1 MPHFGLIGK
10 SLQHS
15 FSKQYFTEKFKKLN
29 LSDNDYELIE
39 LPAIDSS
46 FGDLLR
52 SGKYQG
58 LNVTIPYKQEV
69 IPFLDG
75 LSEEA
80 EAIGAVNTI
89 SFQEN
94 KVIGHNTDAYGFHR
108 SIKPF
113 LAYQHERA
121 LVLGTGGASKAVIY
135 ILKSLGI
142 QYMKVS
148 RNPQAADE
156 IAYDQLNDNAVN
168 FSRLIINCTP
178 LGTFPKVEEFP
189 NIPYAGISEQH
200 LLVDL
205 IYNPA
210 ETQFMAKGKAQ
221 GATVLNGYDMLVHQA
236 EKAWEIWNR

>member
-10 SLQHS
+10 SLTHS
-15 FSKQYFTEKFKKLN
+15 FSKQYFTDKFSSLH
-29 LSDNDYELIE
+29 LSDHDYSLIE
-39 LPAIDSS
+39 LPSIDPS
-46 FGDLLR
+46 FDALLR
-52 SGKYQG
+52 SGKYAG

-75 LSEEA
+75 LSDEA
-80 EAIGAVNTI
+80 QAIGAVNTI
-89 SFQEN
+89 SFKQGEI
-94 KVIGHNTDAYGFHR
+94 IGHNTDAYGFHR

-121 LVLGTGGASKAVIY
+121 LVLGTGGASKAIVY
-135 ILKSLGI
+135 VLKSLGI

-156 IAYDQLNDNAVN
+156 ISYDQLNDNAVN

-178 LGTFPKVEEFP
+178 LGTFPNVDDFP
-189 NIPYAGISEQH
+189 DIPYGGISDQH

-205 IYNPA
+205 IYNPT

-236 EKAWEIWNR
+236 EKAWEIWNK